1 MTVAPI
7 LAGQADAGPEGDG
20 AVTQLMVDPVAS
32 GLAGWAAR
40 RKLSPA
46 ALYGMSLGLGLL
58 SALWFSE
65 VAIRAEVVAVAAL
78 LGALAVGR
86 AGGLLASAGREGRI
100 RPAIDWLGAAS
111 GLLTEFAVYAALAGS
126 AGLRAASASQAA
138 GLNGIFGR
146 VLAGTP
152 AASWG
157 GSGPDGVWRLAVA
170 AMLML
175 AIRRIAWL
183 CCEAVNRPAASQE
196 PISASQVPGPASAPA
211 RRSAG
216 RIVGQVIALP
226 TGERFALI
234 AVTAV
239 FFGPRLTFLLLLA
252 WGALAA
258 GYALAGQIARSARP
272 ARTGG
277 LPGAYRGDGVVSLLM
292 GDLVQGR
299 IPPLLPVLPGLLVT
313 CVLVVLG
320 LANLPGVL
328 ILAPVMAMLLVAL
341 GAWHPH
347 DGRLDWLA
355 PALLVAG
362 ECLFLAAL
370 GFARHVIPAVVFAL
384 LAGVIIRHADL
395 AYRARVGRGLTA
407 DVFGLGWDGRILV
420 AGVAALAGLVP
431 FAYAVVAGYLWLL
444 CCWEFLSG
452 WLTSG

>member
-20 AVTQLMVDPVAS
+20 AVAQLMVDPVAS

-46 ALYGMSLGLGLL
+46 ALYGISLGLGLL

-65 VAIRAEVVAVAAL
+65 VAIRAKVVAIAAL

-86 AGGLLASAGREGRI
+86 AGGLLATAEHEGRI

-111 GLLTEFAVYAALAGS
+111 GLLTEFAVYAALAAS
-126 AGLRAASASQAA
+126 TGLRAAGAGQAA

-146 VLAGTP
+146 VLVGTP

-170 AMLML
+170 AMLIL
-175 AIRRIAWL
+175 AIRRMAWL
-183 CCEAVNRPAASQE
+183 SYEAAPRLAVSQ
-196 PISASQVPGPASAPA
+196 APGPAGAKA
-211 RRSAG
+211 HRSTG
-216 RIVGQVIALP
+216 RIIGQVIALP

-252 WGALAA
+252 WGVLAA
-258 GYALAGQIARSARP
+258 GYALAGQISRSARP

-277 LPGAYRGDGVVSLLM
+277 LPAAYRGDGVVSLLM
-292 GDLVQGR
+292 GDLVKGR

-347 DGRLDWLA
+347 GGRLDWLA
-355 PALLVAG
+355 PALLIAG

-370 GFARHVIPAVVFAL
+370 GFARHVTAALVFAL
-384 LAGVIIRHADL
+384 LAAVVIRHADL
-395 AYRARVGRGLTA
+395 AYRARVGRGIPA
-407 DVFGLGWDGRILV
+407 DMFGLGWDGRILV
-420 AGVAALAGLVP
+420 AGLAAVAGLVP
-431 FAYAVVAGYLWLL
+431 FAYAVVSGYLWLL

-452 WLTSG
+452 WLTST